1 MTQKE
6 EEDERKRVAAL
17 TPFAKDQE
25 LRQLNR
31 QIAKLEM
38 LRGINTGELYTWRGR
53 YKELSRNYG
62 VPLMMWYGACWATTG
77 VMVYA
82 AVGLFGVDP
91 MAWIAYAD
99 GYTGFDLASKVD
111 PGLGKLGMVLVVN
124 EMLEPVRLPLV
135 IVTCKPVVDRIAP
148 TKY

>member
-1 MTQKE
+1 MTKQE
-6 EEDERKRVAAL
+6 EESEKQRVAGL
-17 TPFAKDQE
+17 TAFAKDQE

-38 LRGINTGELYTWRGR
+38 LRGVNTGELYTWRGR

-62 VPLMMWYGACWATTG
+62 MPLMLWYGTCWTTTA

-82 AVGLFGVDP
+82 AVEIFGVDA
-91 MAWIAYAD
+91 MSWIAAAD
-99 GYTGFDLASKVD
+99 SFTGFDLASKVD
-111 PGLGKLGMVLVVN
+111 PDFGKAGLVLVVN
-124 EMLEPVRLPLV
+124 EMLEPVRLPIV
-135 IVTCKPVVDRIAP
+135 ILTCKPVVDRIAP

>member
-1 MTQKE
+1 MTKQE
-6 EEDERKRVAAL
+6 EEAEKQRVSAL

-38 LRGINTGELYTWRGR
+38 LRGVNTGELYTWRGR

-62 VPLMMWYGACWATTG
+62 LPLMAWYGTCWVMTG
-77 VMVYA
+77 A
-82 AVGLFGVDP
+82 AVFAAVEVFGVDA
-91 MAWIAYAD
+91 MSWIAYVD
-99 GYTGFDLASKVD
+99 TFTGLELASKVD
-111 PGLGKLGMVLVVN
+111 PSLGKAGLVVVVN
-124 EMLEPVRLPLV
+124 EMLEPIRLPLV